1 MPISAQGARTC
12 ARAVGTKGVGRILRC
27 GNEPRYQNS
36 NAAHREGYSAIP
48 FSGLS
53 LSPIPKRRF
62 ANLPA
67 WEQRGNNK
75 RFSLLWP
82 LLNAPK
88 NTRKYLMLHRCVH

>member
-1 MPISAQGARTC
+1 MSAGIKIRMRLAGKAIGA
-12 ARAVGTKGVGRILRC
+12 
-27 GNEPRYQNS
+27 S
-36 NAAHREGYSAIP
+36 SASRRVAYP
-48 FSGLS
+48 DS
-53 LSPIPKRRF
+53 KRRF
-62 ANLPA
+62 ANLPT